1 MLLLIG
7 KVCFFSFVIRDFLST
22 KYIGDQMY
30 KYGKMGENAKKIWA
44 KAAAESKYRKR
55 F

>member
-1 MLLLIG
+1 
-7 KVCFFSFVIRDFLST
+7 
-22 KYIGDQMY
+22 MY

-55 F
+55 FQSGRSEKKRDLNIAL